1 MIYKMYSLPEINFIG
16 GSSEDL
22 QFNLYSNE
30 TAPEPFNLY
39 GGKANFS
46 IVNFINK
53 NSTPVLSKQMEIA
66 SSGDQDDNQT
76 TIVEELNFDPTR
88 KFIKAELS
96 TYKGK
101 SLPSTQKEFAEFRD
115 NLIKKAKEDE
125 EFIKEF
131 VGDADEEI
139 ANVIDAVLRKQP
151 EFVAFYPK
159 YNVIR
164 VSLESA
170 DTVDLSGKFVY
181 QIILTDVDGNVDIP
195 HQGIIN
201 IHTNINKTYTKSNA

>member
-22 QFNLYSNE
+22 EFNLYYNE
-30 TAPEPFNLY
+30 TAPEPFTLY

-53 NSTPVLSKQMEIA
+53 NSTPVLSKQMEI
-66 SSGDQDDNQT
+66 SLNDDQT
-76 TIVEELNFDPTR
+76 
-88 KFIKAELS
+88 S
-96 TYKGK
+96 
-101 SLPSTQKEFAEFRD
+101 
-115 NLIKKAKEDE
+115 
-125 EFIKEF
+125 
-131 VGDADEEI
+131 
-139 ANVIDAVLRKQP
+139 
-151 EFVAFYPK
+151 
-159 YNVIR
+159 YNVVR
-164 VSLESA
+164 VSLEPA